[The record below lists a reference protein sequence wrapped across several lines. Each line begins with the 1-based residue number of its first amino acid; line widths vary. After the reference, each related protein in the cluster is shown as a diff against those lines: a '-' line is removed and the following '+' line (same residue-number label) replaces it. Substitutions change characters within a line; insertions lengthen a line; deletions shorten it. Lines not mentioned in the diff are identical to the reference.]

1 MIEGRVGNAQ
11 YKEIWLAGGCFWGTE
26 DLMKRIK
33 GVTHTSV
40 GYANGRVENPTYE
53 LVCTGQTGFAEAV
66 YVVYDPNII
75 SLEYLLKVYYKSINP
90 TSLNKQGN
98 DIGTQ
103 YRTGIYY
110 LNKNDYEVIEQ
121 SLIELQQ
128 EYKEKIMIEVQ
139 ELKNYYLAEE
149 YHQDYLNKNPGGYC
163 HIPQSVLDYAE
174 RFRMYEKPPLEVLKK
189 NLSPI
194 SFEVTQNK
202 GTERPYEN
210 EYDAHFEDGIYVDI
224 VTGEPLFS
232 SLDKY
237 DAGCGWP
244 SFTKPIAM
252 PMVKFE
258 DDHSF
263 GMHRIEVLS
272 DIGSSHL
279 GHVFNDG
286 PKSEGGLRYC
296 INSAALRFVPVKEME
311 KEGYGYLLELFS
323 KEK

>member
-1 MIEGRVGNAQ
+1 MIEERVGNAQ

-26 DLMKRIK
+26 DFMKRIK

-40 GYANGRVENPTYE
+40 GYANGLIENPSYE
-53 LVCTGQTGFAEAV
+53 LVCTGQSGFAEAV

-98 DIGTQ
+98 DTGTQ

-121 SLIELQQ
+121 SLIGLQQ
-128 EYKEKIMIEVQ
+128 EYKEKIMIEVK

-149 YHQDYLNKNPGGYC
+149 YHQDYLKKNPGGYC
-163 HIPQSVLDYAE
+163 HVPQSVLDYAE
-174 RFRMYEKPPLEVLKK
+174 RFRMYEKPALEVLKK

-224 VTGEPLFS
+224 VTREPLFS

-237 DAGCGWP
+237 DAQCGWP

-258 DDHSF
+258 DDYSF

-286 PKSEGGLRYC
+286 PKNEGGLRYC
-296 INSAALRFVPVKEME
+296 INSAALRFVPVDKME
-311 KEGYGYLLELFS
+311 EEGYGYLLELFS